1 MRAKMHQKEFW
12 EDSKVLKR
20 RTPEHPV
27 IEAFARPK
35 VHSIIEAIERD
46 SHTPVTRAMRLL
58 DVGSG
63 NGYFSYYLNE
73 RFNVTCL
80 DYSHKIL
87 SICPLQNKIQ
97 AVAER
102 IPFQDNA
109 FTVTFGANILH
120 HAEDPGAIIDEML
133 RVCSGYLVL
142 IEPNR
147 LHPLMALFSQI
158 SRTDRA
164 VLKFSAGYMRGLV
177 QGKTRLVSLTTAGN
191 ILPNRT
197 PVGLLPLLKR
207 MEPFL
212 RPGLYHLLV
221 AKKA

>member
-1 MRAKMHQKEFW
+1 MHQKEFW

-20 RTPEHPV
+20 RTPGHPV

-35 VHSIIEAIERD
+35 VRSIIEAIERD
-46 SHTPVTRAMRLL
+46 LHTPVTRNMALL

-73 RFNVTCL
+73 HFTVTCL

-87 SICPLQNKIQ
+87 SICPLKNKIQ
-97 AVAER
+97 AAAER

-109 FTVTFGANILH
+109 FTVTFGANLLH
-120 HAEDPGAIIDEML
+120 HAEDPKVIINEML

-147 LHPLMALFSQI
+147 MHPLMALFSQI

-164 VLKFSAGYMRGLV
+164 ILKFSTGYMRSLV
-177 QGKTRLVSLTTAGN
+177 QGQTWLISLTTAGN
-191 ILPNRT
+191 ILPNMT
-197 PVGLLPLLKR
+197 PTSLLPILKK
-207 MEPFL
+207 MEPLL
-212 RPGLYHLLV
+212 RPRLYHILI
-221 AKKA
+221 AKKK